1 MFFGYIKVLITNKI
15 TFKTMTLT
23 SDKITEIF
31 YLTDN
36 FCQEFEHSIQKHLL
50 GNKPK
55 RKPTMSCSEVITIM
69 VIFHTGGYR
78 NMKHFYIHFVQK
90 HLVHLFPE
98 TVSYNRFVE
107 LMQAATLP
115 MTIFMKTCCM
125 GEGTGISFI
134 DSTPIKVC
142 KNKRINRNKVFKG
155 IAQLGKST
163 MGYFFGFKLHIVIN
177 DKGELLNMVITQGNV
192 DDREPLKNKNFVNAL
207 KGKLFADKGYISK
220 ELTNLLFIDG
230 LHLITNIRNNMKN
243 VLMEMKDKIMLRKRS
258 VIETINDELKN
269 MCQVE
274 HSRHR
279 SFANFITN
287 LISGL
292 IAYSFFPKKP
302 AIKYQTIQTDQIAL
316 F

>member
-1 MFFGYIKVLITNKI
+1 
-15 TFKTMTLT
+15 MTL
-23 SDKITEIF
+23 SDDKITEIF
-31 YLTDN
+31 YLTDD
-36 FCQEFEHSIQKHLL
+36 FCQEFKNSVQKHLL

-55 RKPTMSCSEVITIM
+55 RKPTMSCSEVITLM
-69 VIFHTGGYR
+69 VMFHSGGYR
-78 NMKHFYIHFVQK
+78 NMKHFYIYYVQK
-90 HLVHLFPE
+90 HLGHLFPH

-107 LMQAATLP
+107 LMQAATVP
-115 MTIFMKTCCM
+115 MSIFLKTCCM

-134 DSTPIKVC
+134 DSTPIRVC
-142 KNKRINRNKVFKG
+142 NNKRIKRNKVFNG

-177 DKGELLNMVITQGNV
+177 DKGELLNFVITQGNV
-192 DDREPLKNKNFVNAL
+192 DDREPLKNKRFVNAL

-220 ELTNLLFIDG
+220 ELTNLLFMDG
-230 LHLITNIRNNMKN
+230 LHLISTIRNNMKN

-258 VIETINDELKN
+258 VIETVNDELKN

-302 AIKYQTIQTDQIAL
+302 AIKYETIKTDQIAL